1 MSGSGRKFSSKWDS
15 RDEPEFSPESKACLF
30 VFVFVFQYARYSS
43 SLHKF
48 ISEKHFFRKL
58 VQSLSNCSVGG
69 ALQVLL
75 IAIIQGGPIWKE
87 IIS

>member
-30 VFVFVFQYARYSS
+30 SS
-43 SLHKF
+43 MLDKVAF
-48 ISEKHFFRKL
+48 YTNLYQKNIFFRKL
-58 VQSLSNCSVGG
+58 VQSLINCSVGG